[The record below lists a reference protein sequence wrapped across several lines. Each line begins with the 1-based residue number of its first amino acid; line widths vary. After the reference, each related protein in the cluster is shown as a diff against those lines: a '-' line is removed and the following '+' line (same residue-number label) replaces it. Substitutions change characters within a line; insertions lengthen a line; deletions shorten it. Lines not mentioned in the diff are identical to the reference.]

1 MPYGYISKERS
12 ELINAIIPW
21 VSGHE
26 EINGKMKPVLK
37 EDAPKEIVEKRDRL
51 FELVLLDTDDD
62 EGQ

>member
-1 MPYGYISKERS
+1 MPYGYVPKERA
-12 ELINAIIPW
+12 ELFDAIIPW
-21 VSGHE
+21 VSGYE
-26 EINGKMKPVLK
+26 KINGKMKPVLK

>member
-1 MPYGYISKERS
+1 MIKYLTDEER
-12 ELINAIIPW
+12 ELIHAVIPW

-26 EINGKMKPVLK
+26 EINGKMKPILK